1 MLIRMFIAAL
11 VFLGLALLGGLFL
24 LAVFFEVIK
33 GTEITEEELFGPDE
47 KSENDE
53 VEENAEL

>member
-33 GTEITEEELFGPDE
+33 GIEITEEDLFGPDE